1 MENNFK
7 KVLDV
12 CCKYIKCFP
21 KISDN
26 IYYVAFLIEKNK
38 ELFNENDYLDKE
50 CQKMEQKYAMIA
62 DANATM

>member
-50 CQKMEQKYAMIA
+50 C
-62 DANATM
+62 